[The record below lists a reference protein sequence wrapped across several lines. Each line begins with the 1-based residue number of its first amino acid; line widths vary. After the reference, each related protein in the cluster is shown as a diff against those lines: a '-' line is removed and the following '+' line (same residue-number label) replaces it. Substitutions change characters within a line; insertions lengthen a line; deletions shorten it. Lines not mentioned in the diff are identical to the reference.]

1 MKKTL
6 FGLLTSCTTLLA
18 FIVLTSFFSVSK
30 TKSKVD
36 DPPFYLRIELRDG
49 TNDYSE
55 WGGGSFT
62 SSQKTDMYVCAY
74 ADYNCTIPY
83 VVPQDFDF
91 EYHEENALEYW
102 SPGVNPATFSGA
114 SYVTTFP
121 GGVSEFKYDDDLPIF
136 IYTYFADIDLAEI
149 YSINPMVRCAT
160 SNVKYVGLKTKDGGI
175 PPYNPGYYI
184 KLDLPDCNCN

>member
-1 MKKTL
+1 
-6 FGLLTSCTTLLA
+6 
-18 FIVLTSFFSVSK
+18 
-30 TKSKVD
+30 
-36 DPPFYLRIELRDG
+36 
-49 TNDYSE
+49 
-55 WGGGSFT
+55 
-62 SSQKTDMYVCAY
+62 MYVCAY

-102 SPGVNPATFSGA
+102 DPGVTTPTFSAA

-121 GGVSEFKYDDDLPIF
+121 GGVSEFKYDDDLPIY

-175 PPYNPGYYI
+175 LLIIPVIILSLIYLIVIAIEELADTNSVFLYYR
-184 KLDLPDCNCN
+184 NRSQ